1 MDWLLSISPWIA
13 LLTLAGGLVAL
24 QPGRGE
30 RAAHLSVALAA
41 GLLVGV
47 LGLHLLPEV
56 FGYGEH
62 GEHAGHASET
72 SFGRTL
78 ACVAIGALSL
88 FAVERFLRRLGR
100 GERHGGV
107 GRSTTVALCLHAL
120 AAGVSLGVVA
130 SMPAL
135 RAPILTSI
143 LAHKLAEGFALVAAL
158 RLAGAARGRATLQ
171 LAGFSLVTPLGAAL
185 GVALSPSEEGAGT
198 LAALAAGSFV
208 YVVLGEMLPELL
220 HHRRDVGLRCA
231 LAGCGALLA
240 FLLLHFAG

>member
-56 FGYGEH
+56 FGH
-62 GEHAGHASET
+62 GEHAEHSGET

-78 ACVAIGALSL
+78 ACVAIGALGL

-107 GRSTTVALCLHAL
+107 GRSTTVALSLHAL

-185 GVALSPSEEGAGT
+185 GVGLRPSEEGAGT
-198 LAALAAGSFV
+198 LAAIAAGSFV